1 LGRSGEVSFTL
12 NRQFR
17 TWPLSYGWQG
27 DTLLLTCKQTT
38 YCIPRSEVE
47 HATGFSWLSP
57 QTDGTLYH
65 NVRGT
70 FAFISFDAL
79 RRLQA
84 EGSFVYDDITWRL
97 IAKDETTLRVRADID
112 GTEMTIALPSSFTS
126 NAPLPEGGS
135 QRLRGGSPQFSSQ
148 PSLPFVLEMHNN
160 PLGIDWTLTLKPTAQ
175 Q

>member
-1 LGRSGEVSFTL
+1 M
-12 NRQFR
+12 
-17 TWPLSYGWQG
+17 G

-97 IAKDETTLRVRADID
+97 IAQDETTLRVRADID
-112 GTEMTIALPSSFTS
+112 GTEMTIALPSSFAL
-126 NAPLPEGGS
+126 NAPLSEGSGQKLRDGS
-135 QRLRGGSPQFSSQ
+135 SL